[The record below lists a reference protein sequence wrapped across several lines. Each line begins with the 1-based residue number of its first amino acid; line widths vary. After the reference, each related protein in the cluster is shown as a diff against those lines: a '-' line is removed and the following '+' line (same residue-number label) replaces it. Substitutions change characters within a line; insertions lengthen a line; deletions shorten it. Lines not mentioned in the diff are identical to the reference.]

1 MKFVSSS
8 GNGGMGVFFN
18 ILAKNSPFPERLGDH
33 NNDNNIIIIIIIIII
48 IVSITK
54 CSIVI
59 GSPRAFLTRKWRMIT
74 WVSNCSCPI

>member
-33 NNDNNIIIIIIIIII
+33 NNNNNNNNNIIII

-59 GSPRAFLTRKWRMIT
+59 GSPRAYLTRKWRMIT
-74 WVSNCSCPI
+74 WVSNYSCPI